1 MDIEH
6 DFLSFINV
14 QKLKSDRRII
24 PQMALTVSSYMIM
37 MNNEFNVKFKNPQN
51 IFNYEIEIN
60 RKNFSEKL
68 SAQVLSHDQRIFGP
82 VL

>member
-14 QKLKSDRRII
+14 QMLNSDGRII